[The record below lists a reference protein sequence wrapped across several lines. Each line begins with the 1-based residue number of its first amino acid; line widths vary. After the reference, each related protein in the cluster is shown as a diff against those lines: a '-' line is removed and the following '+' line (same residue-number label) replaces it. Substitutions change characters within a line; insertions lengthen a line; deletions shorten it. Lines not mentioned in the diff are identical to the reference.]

1 MNSDNQGKLAVL
13 LREALKSVTITHS
26 GPDPIH
32 PNVYRQMVYRYRST
46 YDPAIRFQAHLYDIQ
61 VKDPN
66 VRRAIL
72 SLLRDEL
79 KPFLRDDKTFSASFA
94 IVGGLSSGSSVEG
107 ILDNLMKSSVV
118 FGPDQSA
125 SKFYGS
131 IKRESITY
139 QEYSLLTGIR
149 TEQEM

>member
-13 LREALKSVTITHS
+13 LREALNSVTITHS

-46 YDPAIRFQAHLYDIQ
+46 YDPAIRFHVSSYDMQ
-61 VKDPN
+61 VGDPK

-72 SLLRDEL
+72 ALLRDEL

-94 IVGGLSSGSSVEG
+94 IVDGLSSGSSVEG

-125 SKFYGS
+125 SEFYGS